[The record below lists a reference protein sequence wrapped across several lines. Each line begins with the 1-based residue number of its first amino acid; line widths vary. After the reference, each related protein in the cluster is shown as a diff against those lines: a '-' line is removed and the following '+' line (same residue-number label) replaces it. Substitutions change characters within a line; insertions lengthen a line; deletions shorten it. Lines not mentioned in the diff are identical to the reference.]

1 MRKSEEKKR
10 RQKCFTVCVRV
21 FEYMYA
27 SVAYPGMH
35 LCIMEKKEKTAYLEY
50 TIKKKFD
57 IIKFNISQ
65 RYKLIKTITQTKFY
79 VYHSHYINKVYDTG
93 ATKYSATG
101 TLLHNT
107 NFSA

>member
-1 MRKSEEKKR
+1 
-10 RQKCFTVCVRV
+10 VRV

-65 RYKLIKTITQTKFY
+65 KYKLIKTIIQIKFY
-79 VYHSHYINKVYDTG
+79 VYHNHYIIRFTINKVYDIG
-93 ATKYSATG
+93 VTKYSATDWD
-101 TLLHNT
+101 
-107 NFSA
+107 FIIQY